1 MSHIYDKAKENN
13 GSFIRTE
20 ASVAACSVWYI
31 PGGIDYHL
39 ARSVV
44 VFFDRVE
51 DATNFHN
58 YFNMPPEMSDL
69 YPLTEKVWNDH
80 FSMAKYDEHG
90 IFTQNNHC

>member
-13 GSFIRTE
+13 GSFVRTE
-20 ASVAACSVWYI
+20 TSVAACSVWYI

-58 YFNMPPEMSDL
+58 YFNTPPEMSDL
-69 YPLTEKVWNDH
+69 HPLSQKVWNDH
-80 FSMAKYDEHG
+80 FSMAKYDKDG
-90 IFTQNNHC
+90 IFTANNYC